1 MVWVH
6 QLYISYALQK
16 GGFGVATMSQVE
28 ALTLREF
35 NAKVLALDTIA
46 KESQLSPLGA
56 KAIYQDRGLTVP
68 RVSLSMLTLDVRL
81 KN

>member
-1 MVWVH
+1 
-6 QLYISYALQK
+6 
-16 GGFGVATMSQVE
+16 MSQVE